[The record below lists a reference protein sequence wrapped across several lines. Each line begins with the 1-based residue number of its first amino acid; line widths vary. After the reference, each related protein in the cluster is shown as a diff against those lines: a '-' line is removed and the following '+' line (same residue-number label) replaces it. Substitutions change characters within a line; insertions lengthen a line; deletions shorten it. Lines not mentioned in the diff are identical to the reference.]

1 MSCYAASRPSALL
14 PRRPKTP
21 SDAAA
26 VLRQLKQLRDE
37 GAKLLPEE
45 LQQQQPQQQPSHP
58 PASPG
63 PRWASAAPMASPPP
77 SRPSWLSDGPTGT
90 PPQQHATSA
99 LIPWGSSAVQGT
111 PLPPSPYGG
120 LATAAAGGAPAPLSS
135 PCLAKLRQ
143 VEAEDTGGGFLTH
156 YRDPQ
161 QLSGA
166 GAARG
171 QLARGPAGTPLGAA
185 ITPTA
190 AGTGVGVGGTPLSV
204 LRSMHRLQQ
213 LQQLQREGA
222 KLVADLG
229 NLSVG

>member
-1 MSCYAASRPSALL
+1 M
-14 PRRPKTP
+14 
-21 SDAAA
+21 
-26 VLRQLKQLRDE
+26 LRQLKQLRDD

-45 LQQQQPQQQPSHP
+45 LQQQQPQHHTPLA
-58 PASPG
+58 PASTG
-63 PRWASAAPMASPPP
+63 PRWASTAPMASPPP
-77 SRPSWLSDGPTGT
+77 SRPSWLSDGPTAT
-90 PPQQHATSA
+90 PAQQPATSA
-99 LIPWGSSAVQGT
+99 LVPWGSSAAQGT
-111 PLPPSPYGG
+111 PLSPSPYGG
-120 LATAAAGGAPAPLSS
+120 HATAAAGGAPAPLSS

-166 GAARG
+166 GAAG
-171 QLARGPAGTPLGAA
+171 SQLARGAAGTPFGRA
-185 ITPTA
+185 ITPSGT
-190 AGTGVGVGGTPLSV
+190 GTGVGVGGTPLSV